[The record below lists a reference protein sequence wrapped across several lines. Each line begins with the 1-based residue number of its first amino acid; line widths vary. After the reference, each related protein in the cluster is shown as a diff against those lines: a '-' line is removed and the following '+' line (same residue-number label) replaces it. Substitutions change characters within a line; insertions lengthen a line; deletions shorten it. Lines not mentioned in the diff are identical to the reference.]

1 MCKLRRIFP
10 VFVCFVVTNIW
21 AAGPTTTATGSPTVY
36 VSTGTAGK
44 IYAISTANGKAT
56 ALLSTSGA
64 DYEGMVVG
72 PDNAPGTTHPFLLY
86 VCDPTNNQI
95 IRFDPTAKKIVPETV
110 YQGSSP
116 ASPQCGRFTAAGDLV
131 VTSSGANSGGLW
143 VLSGIS
149 AQELGTAGTA
159 TTLTGGTFTNLSFT
173 AGGLAQKNG
182 GDILLAD
189 TSGNQILRSAPP
201 STSGLQTSSLYLP
214 VTNPLGIARL
224 SGGGVYI
231 SSSTSA
237 STGTIALYNAPNPQ
251 AACTSNISNGVP
263 SMMQASLD
271 DTVYAAVASTSSGS
285 VQVLDS
291 NCNPLKSFSLNSP
304 AKGIA
309 LPPTSVTQPVS
320 ISSGSALLG
329 FGFSAF
335 QLNQIFGNA
344 CSGTVSVSLAS
355 PESLAQLLSAS
366 GIAAT
371 PAVNLGLDGFETVFN
386 TANLN
391 KCTAKDGVTMNFQV
405 ANYLS
410 TAISTPEVVVCDD
423 LNTNCQPQAVNLLQI
438 GNWPVE
444 GYLPRDLTTGGAKS
458 LKCNIF
464 MANATPPV
472 TDPGRFCLFQ
482 SPVNNTYNLGMNPNG
497 ATYPWDPN
505 LASVLS
511 AGKSVP
517 LKFRLSPNGNS
528 CGSAPYITDA
538 IAQLSVALLPDSV
551 HSYTPIGLVS
561 NGSSGLA
568 PPIFKLDGNQNYLFN
583 WDTSSCI
590 MPSGKVQVCPAG
602 TYSVT
607 VQLQTGNTSGSS
619 DSIYT
624 TQTTLVVLK

>member
-1 MCKLRRIFP
+1 MRKLRWVFL
-10 VFVCFVVTNIW
+10 VFVCFVVTNMW
-21 AAGPTTTATGSPTVY
+21 AAGPAAAATGSPTIY
-36 VSTGTAGK
+36 VSTGSAGK
-44 IYAISTANGKAT
+44 IYAVTTATGKAT
-56 ALLSTSGA
+56 ALLSTTGA

-72 PDNAPGTTHPFLLY
+72 PDNAPGSAHPFLLY

-95 IRFDPTAKKIVPETV
+95 IRFDPNAKKITPETV

-131 VTSSGANSGGLW
+131 VTNAISGGLW
-143 VLSGIS
+143 LLPGIS
-149 AQELGTAGTA
+149 TQELGTAGTA
-159 TTLTGGTFTNLSFT
+159 TALVPGGSFAT
-173 AGGLAQKNG
+173 SFASGGMAQKNG
-182 GDILLAD
+182 GDILLVD
-189 TSGNQILRSAPP
+189 TTDGQILRSAPP
-201 STSGLQTSSLYLP
+201 STTGPQISSTYISLLQ
-214 VTNPLGIARL
+214 NPLGIARL
-224 SGGGVYI
+224 SGGGVYV

-237 STGTIALYNAPNPQ
+237 SQGTITLYAVPNQP
-251 AACTSNISNGVP
+251 AACTFNVTSGVP

-271 DTVYAAVASTSSGS
+271 DTVYAAVASTSTGA

-291 NCNPLKSFSLNSP
+291 NCNPLKSFSLSSP

-320 ISSGSALLG
+320 LAAGSALLR

-344 CSGTVSVSLAS
+344 CSGTVSVNLAS
-355 PESLAQLLSAS
+355 PESLSQLLSAS
-366 GIAAT
+366 GVAAT

-410 TAISTPEVVVCDD
+410 NAINNPEVVVCDD

-472 TDPGRFCLFQ
+472 TNPGRFCLFQ
-482 SPVNNTYNLGMNPNG
+482 SPVNNTYNPGTNPNS
-497 ATYPWDPN
+497 ATFPWDPTM
-505 LASVLS
+505 ASVLS

-517 LKFRLSPNGNS
+517 IKFRLSPTGNS
-528 CGSAPYITDA
+528 CGSAPYITNA
-538 IAQLSVALLPDSV
+538 VAQLSVALLPDSV
-551 HSYTPIGLVS
+551 NSYTPIGLVS

-590 MPSGKVQVCPAG
+590 MPSGKVQVCPTG
-602 TYSVT
+602 TYSVS
-607 VQLQTGNTSGSS
+607 VQLQTGNTSGSP

-624 TQTTLVVLK
+624 TQTTLVILK